1 MRFPPYLFGFQMTN
15 ELWYILVFIAA
26 LLVLWVLTKIFK
38 NLAKDFAGG
47 ILVFGLVIVFIILM
61 LNVVTG
67 SSQIESGVDRWFDNL
82 FR

>member
-61 LNVVTG
+61 PNH
-67 SSQIESGVDRWFDNL
+67 F
-82 FR
+82 

>member
-1 MRFPPYLFGFQMTN
+1 MTN